1 MTLEEIHSVNDQLT
15 VIHLETIAKVIEL
28 ADDFNIDRDELFK
41 LFVATLLNTEA
52 FRTSKD

>member
-41 LFVATLLNTEA
+41 LFVAKLLNTEA